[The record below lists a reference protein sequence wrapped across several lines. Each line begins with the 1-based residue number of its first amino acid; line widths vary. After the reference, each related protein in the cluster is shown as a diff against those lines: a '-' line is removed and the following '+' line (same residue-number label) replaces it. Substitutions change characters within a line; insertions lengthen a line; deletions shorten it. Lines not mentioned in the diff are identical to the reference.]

1 MNPVNKIKNTVYIGI
16 GSNVGVKINNI
27 EYAIELIDSNP
38 DCEVEI
44 VSSIYESTPYGEVI
58 QSNFF
63 NAVFKIKTKLD
74 LIVLFRFLKSIE
86 KKAGR
91 KETVKWGPREIDL
104 DILFFNDLIY
114 SDDEI
119 TIPHK
124 DMLNRDFVLVPLSE
138 IAPDFVHPVIN
149 KKICE
154 ISILMQEQN
163 QSLVSNNKTYI
174 IRKIS
179 HKVLI

>member
-1 MNPVNKIKNTVYIGI
+1 
-16 GSNVGVKINNI
+16 
-27 EYAIELIDSNP
+27 
-38 DCEVEI
+38 
-44 VSSIYESTPYGEVI
+44 
-58 QSNFF
+58 
-63 NAVFKIKTKLD
+63 
-74 LIVLFRFLKSIE
+74 
-86 KKAGR
+86 
-91 KETVKWGPREIDL
+91 
-104 DILFFNDLIY
+104 LFFNDLIY